1 MVLFMLNSHPATNSD
16 ESNMVV
22 YWSNINGKTRQLL
35 SAKCLNIYAARKNKI
50 ATSSKKSLKSMNL

>member
-35 SAKCLNIYAARKNKI
+35 SAKCLNIYALGKI
-50 ATSSKKSLKSMNL
+50 K